1 VGNGGTPQLMDGGA
15 VTAPNF
21 AFYTPEGKWEI
32 ENHGVAPDIEVEMD
46 PAAWRAGH
54 DPQLEKAVEVL
65 LEELKKHP
73 RPPQPK
79 RPPFP
84 NYHNGKAQAV
94 NK

>member
-1 VGNGGTPQLMDGGA
+1 MNRQALSCFVKCEVRWKRRVSGTALPLRGDDI
-15 VTAPNF
+15 V
-21 AFYTPEGKWEI
+21 
-32 ENHGVAPDIEVEMD
+32 DIEVEMD

-84 NYHNGKAQAV
+84 NYHNGKPADSS
-94 NK
+94 K